1 MSRAFYD
8 RPEWH
13 KLRYRVLLKYGS
25 RCMNCKR
32 DKDEGAII
40 QCDHIM
46 PISSHPEL
54 ALVEDNIQVL
64 CRECNMGKSNIYTHD
79 FRPRALPK
87 PNRSARS
94 QDEIELDR
102 LVSGIKEQM
111 LIAEKNG
118 DNQEVDRLM
127 RIYMDAQR
135 ELKLGIDSRV
145 LLRKTVIAILSD
157 QFGDAT

>member
-1 MSRAFYD
+1 
-8 RPEWH
+8 
-13 KLRYRVLLKYGS
+13 
-25 RCMNCKR
+25 MNCKR